1 MARLWITLLIVS
13 ETVVLAVSGVLF
25 AYGDLGRG
33 GIVAVYFAV
42 LAGVLG
48 LAMGL
53 ALPLPWARRV
63 GLHGALLAGC
73 VLFSLPFVWLV
84 GTSLKYEEEVFVYP
98 PKWIPILPR
107 KIDESPYVTTEE
119 LDPPRRPVGVDADR
133 FDALLPK
140 IEAALWRRATDLKP
154 KGMLAGIDAESTRA
168 AMQPALYV
176 AAERGLPADVWAR
189 PDPAVAD
196 AFAARL
202 DARMVDDAA
211 GSVYRY
217 ASVGDVSVTDAD
229 RRIYGS
235 SELKGL
241 SEWSAAGAAK
251 LIPSGG
257 VETIGRIVRY
267 QFAPDAQTAV
277 LTRDIP
283 LPFAADRLLAVGV
296 TVHEDRSWQS
306 VSATLDVGGVRYR
319 SADALALGL
328 ERSQEFTFKR
338 ADLDPRDE
346 RVLGYWP
353 VAPTAEAPAAD
364 LPADTARITVT
375 LHARSRSGAVWSK
388 FTDSYRRAWI
398 TSGHLGDY
406 VFNSFYLVALN
417 VIGSVLSC
425 SLVAYGFARLR
436 WPGRDA
442 VFLLVLATMMLPAQ
456 VTMIP
461 GFVVF
466 KSLGWYNTLKALWVP
481 AFFAAPFYIFL
492 LRQFM
497 KGIPRSLEEAAL
509 LDGCSYFGI
518 YWRIILPLM
527 KPALAAVAVFTFMGT
542 WNEFMGPLIY
552 INDERLYPLALGLF
566 DFRSQHGGDYGML
579 MAASLIMTLPVI
591 ALFFMAQRY
600 FIQGVSLSG
609 IKG

>member
-1 MARLWITLLIVS
+1 MARLWLTLLIVA
-13 ETVVLAVSGVLF
+13 EAVLLAVFGVII

-33 GIVAVYFAV
+33 GIVAVYFGVLAAV
-42 LAGVLG
+42 LGAAMALG
-48 LAMGL
+48 
-53 ALPLPWARRV
+53 LPLPWSRRV

-73 VLFSLPFVWLV
+73 VIFALPFVWLV
-84 GTSLKYEEEVFVYP
+84 GTSLKYEQEVFVYP
-98 PKWIPILPR
+98 PKWVPILPQ
-107 KIDESPYVTTEE
+107 KIDESPYVTTEG
-119 LDPPRRPVGVDADR
+119 LPPTPLPADVKSDR

-140 IEAALWRRATDLKP
+140 IETALWTRTQALRPTGVLP
-154 KGMLAGIDAESTRA
+154 GIDESRARA
-168 AMQPALYV
+168 AMGPALYA
-176 AAERGLPADVWAR
+176 AAERGVPADVWEGT
-189 PDPAVAD
+189 DEKVAA
-196 AFAARL
+196 AFAGRL

-211 GSVYRY
+211 RAVYRRVG
-217 ASVGDVSVTDAD
+217 VGDVTLIDAD
-229 RRIYGS
+229 RRPTVVKTGDWKVGGAGS
-235 SELKGL
+235 VLDNGKD
-241 SEWSAAGAAK
+241 ATAVAYHF
-251 LIPSGG
+251 
-257 VETIGRIVRY
+257 T
-267 QFAPDAQTAV
+267 PDAPTAT
-277 LTRDIP
+277 LTRDLP
-283 LPFAADRLLAVGV
+283 LPYAADQLLAVSV
-296 TVHEDRSWQS
+296 PIDEDRSWQT
-306 VSATLDVGGVRYR
+306 VTATLDVGGKRYA
-319 SADALALGL
+319 STDALNLGMD
-328 ERSQEFTFKR
+328 RRQEFAFKR

-353 VAPTAEAPAAD
+353 LSLTQQAAAEVPTG
-364 LPADTARITVT
+364 TARLTLT
-375 LHARSRSGAVWSK
+375 LHARARSGAIWSK

-417 VIGSVLSC
+417 VLGQVISC

-442 VFLLVLATMMLPAQ
+442 VFILVLATMMLPAQ

-466 KSLGWYNTLKALWVP
+466 KTLGWYNTLKALWVP
-481 AFFAAPFYIFL
+481 AFFATPFYIFL

-497 KGIPRSLEEAAL
+497 KALPRSLEEAAL

-552 INDERLYPLALGLF
+552 VNDERLYPLALGLF

-591 ALFFMAQRY
+591 GLFFMAQRY